1 MFCVV
6 ILVREH
12 KSLKSAE
19 VVFGSSMGGGG
30 FSAQPA
36 FHGLCFARPEA
47 RLSERV
53 PGQSVIIYSHV
64 WLPRIGLVVIK
75 F

>member
-6 ILVREH
+6 ILVSEQ

-19 VVFGSSMGGGG
+19 VVFGSSGGGG

-36 FHGLCFARPEA
+36 FHSLCFARPETW
-47 RLSERV
+47 LSERV
-53 PGQSVIIYSHV
+53 SGQSVIIYS
-64 WLPRIGLVVIK
+64 LFDYRE
-75 F
+75 